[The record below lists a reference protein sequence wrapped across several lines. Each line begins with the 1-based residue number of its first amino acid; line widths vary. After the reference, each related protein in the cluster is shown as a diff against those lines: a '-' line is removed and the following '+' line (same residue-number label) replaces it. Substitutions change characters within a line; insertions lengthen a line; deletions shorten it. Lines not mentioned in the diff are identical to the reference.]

1 MRDQQ
6 KDHVVIREALGMRR
20 FLAWIMEKLLELQL
34 FIVVL
39 LLVKF
44 FWPLTPGAYVDGTS
58 FANGVAQT
66 WAGTVDDAD
75 FMTRAYLDDSYFLYG
90 WRTCGAAAYVVAH
103 DFYFA
108 SFYLVTSGVAWLLS
122 GNGGHVRN
130 ALLAYCVS
138 AGYLAWRQLAAYDI
152 PHVWMAGALF
162 GGGLIAVILSLWFGH
177 AMKRWLAGGV
187 APDLAPSGGGRIGFD
202 LGE

>member
-1 MRDQQ
+1 MG
-6 KDHVVIREALGMRR
+6 VRR

-34 FIVVL
+34 FVVVL

-44 FWPLTPGAYVDGTS
+44 FWPLTPAAYVDGSS
-58 FANGVAQT
+58 FASGVAQT

-75 FMTRAYLDDSYFLYG
+75 FMTRAYLDDSYFLFG

-108 SFYLVTSGVAWLLS
+108 GFYLVTSAIAWLLS
-122 GNGGHVRN
+122 SSGGHIRN
-130 ALLAYCVS
+130 ALFAYFLS
-138 AGYLAWRQLAAYDI
+138 AGYVAWRQTAGYDI
-152 PHVWMAGALF
+152 PHAWMAGALF

-177 AMKRWLAGGV
+177 AMRRWLAGGEPSV
-187 APDLAPSGGGRIGFD
+187 APSSDHGRIGFD

>member
-1 MRDQQ
+1 MG
-6 KDHVVIREALGMRR
+6 IRRL
-20 FLAWIMEKLLELQL
+20 LAWIMEKLLELQL

-44 FWPLTPGAYVDGTS
+44 LWPLTPGAYVNGST
-58 FANGVAQT
+58 FVNGVAQT
-66 WAGTVDDAD
+66 WSGALDDAD

-108 SFYLVTSGVAWLLS
+108 GFYIVTSGIALLLS
-122 GNGGHVRN
+122 GNGGYIRN
-130 ALLAYCVS
+130 ALFAFVLS
-138 AGYLAWRQLAAYDI
+138 AGYVVWRQIDAYDI
-152 PHVWMAGALF
+152 PHAWMAGALF
-162 GGGLIAVILSLWFGH
+162 AGGLVAVALSLWFGS
-177 AMKRWLAGGV
+177 AMRRWLAGG
-187 APDLAPSGGGRIGFD
+187 PDVVPASGGGRIGFD

>member
-1 MRDQQ
+1 MG
-6 KDHVVIREALGMRR
+6 VRR
-20 FLAWIMEKLLELQL
+20 LLAWIMEKLLELQL

-44 FWPLTPGAYVDGTS
+44 LWPLAPGAYVDGGT
-58 FANGVAQT
+58 FANGVGQT
-66 WAGTVDDAD
+66 WSGALDDAD
-75 FMTRAYLDDSYFLYG
+75 FMTRAYLNDSYFLYG

-108 SFYLVTSGVAWLLS
+108 GFYIVTSGLALLLS
-122 GNGGHVRN
+122 GNGGYARN
-130 ALLAYCVS
+130 AIIAYFVS
-138 AGYLAWRQLAAYDI
+138 AGYLIWRQIGAYDI

-162 GGGLIAVILSLWFGH
+162 GGGLIAVIISLWFGQ
-177 AMKRWLAGGV
+177 AMRRWLSGGGPV
-187 APDLAPSGGGRIGFD
+187 SAPVSGGGRMGFD